1 MDEKIRAALGLTL
14 DSIDFPAVQ
23 KISGK
28 VRDSFILNDKKRA
41 IVVSDRVSSFDFVL
55 GTIPFK
61 GAVLNQIAAFWF
73 EKLKEIGVPTHFLNA
88 PDPNISIV
96 KNAKVLPVEIIVRG
110 YLTGTT
116 KTSAW
121 YAYQHCDQM
130 ISNIKMPDG
139 MKKNQKFETPIITP
153 TTKPSIESGLHD
165 EKVSREEIISRG
177 LVSEKTYIEA
187 ENLALKMFAFGQKI
201 AAERGLI
208 LVDTKYEMGLD
219 VDGNLMVIDEV
230 HTPDSSRYWIADSY
244 EDRFAKGQEPEALDK
259 EFVRKMIIAEGYD
272 IDSDENPAKYMTDE
286 IRFQAAKKYLQL
298 FEKMTGEAFQ
308 VPSELDSKVR
318 ILSILEKIKNQ
329 D

>member
-1 MDEKIRAALGLTL
+1 MDEKIRAALDLTL
-14 DSIDFPAVQ
+14 DSIDFPAAE

-28 VRDSFILNDKKRA
+28 VRDSFILNDKERA

-73 EKLKEIGVPTHFLNA
+73 KKLNAMGVPTHFINA

-116 KTSAW
+116 KTSSW
-121 YAYQHCDQM
+121 YAYQNCDQI

-139 MKKNQKFETPIITP
+139 MKKNQKFEEPIITP

-165 EKVSREEIISRG
+165 EKISREEIISRG
-177 LVSEKTYIEA
+177 LVDEKIYIEA
-187 ENLALKMFAFGQKI
+187 ENLALKMFEFGQSVAK
-201 AAERGLI
+201 ERGLI

-219 VDGNLMVIDEV
+219 LDGNLMVIDEV
-230 HTPDSSRYWIADSY
+230 HTPDSSRYWVDESY
-244 EDRFAKGQEPEALDK
+244 EDRFLRGEEPEALDK

-272 IDSDENPAKYMTDE
+272 VDSNENPTKYMTDE
-286 IRFQAAKKYLQL
+286 IRFEAAKKYLKL
-298 FEKMTGEAFQ
+298 FEKMTGQTFEI
-308 VPSELDSKVR
+308 PDELDSKVR
-318 ILSILEKIKNQ
+318 ILSMLGKLKKNN
-329 D
+329 